1 MTTRFL
7 GLRAKPLFY
16 PRLLEILGQCYRR
29 SDLLADLMAGI
40 TIGLIAL
47 PLALAPWNRQH
58 PRRHA
63 DALPSAS
70 GGIIYAI

>member
-1 MTTRFL
+1 
-7 GLRAKPLFY
+7 
-16 PRLLEILGQCYRR
+16 
-29 SDLLADLMAGI
+29 MAGI

-70 GGIIYAI
+70 GGIIYRNLRQLLDAGGAGMGSDARREWVTARR